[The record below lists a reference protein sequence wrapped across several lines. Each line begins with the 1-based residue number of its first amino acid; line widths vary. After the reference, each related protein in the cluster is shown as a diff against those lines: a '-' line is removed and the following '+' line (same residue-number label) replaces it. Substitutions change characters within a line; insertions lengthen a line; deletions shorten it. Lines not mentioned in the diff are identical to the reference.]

1 MLPSPML
8 GPRSGHCAPD
18 TLTHTC
24 AHACTP
30 MCGCVHGTHVGT
42 HNLSTHTHGQRPPGP
57 HMHSGAHTY
66 LPPTHMHTHTPICMY
81 THARTHTCTHTH
93 VHITCIHTHHTNTH
107 THMLTLTLEH
117 TGIRGLSGHS
127 RCGRRSLLHSP
138 PLPPKAAPKAEHP
151 SPTAFPHSGDIR
163 PNGAPLYPTG
173 PAQACLPGSLCS
185 PIHTCL
191 QMAWLPCCPQ
201 QVSFGSTH

>member
-1 MLPSPML
+1 ML

-93 VHITCIHTHHTNTH
+93 VHITRIQTHHTNTH
-107 THMLTLTLEH
+107 THTCSPSHLN
-117 TGIRGLSGHS
+117 IRGSEGSQGTVDVEGGLSFTHHLCPQRQLPRQSILRPQPSHILGTS
-127 RCGRRSLLHSP
+127 APMVLRSTLQV
-138 PLPPKAAPKAEHP
+138 LPKPAYPEASAAPSTPVFKWPGCPA
-151 SPTAFPHSGDIR
+151 AHSK
-163 PNGAPLYPTG
+163 
-173 PAQACLPGSLCS
+173 
-185 PIHTCL
+185 
-191 QMAWLPCCPQ
+191 
-201 QVSFGSTH
+201 